1 MKTKTGS
8 ILAGA
13 ALLGVI
19 AIGTA
24 TASNMTTA
32 DDSVT
37 FDVFLDDSRIGY
49 HRFDFDTRDAGGDA
63 AAIVTSEARFDVKF
77 LFVTAFRYRH
87 TAAERWVGG
96 CLDALDARTNAN
108 GKRLEVTGERT
119 ASGFVVENG
128 TAAESLPDCVMTFA
142 YWNPRFLEQSRLL
155 NPQTGEYVDVDVQ
168 ALGPDAIRL
177 SGEKVTADRY
187 RVTARNTDLTV
198 WYSPDKEWLALESVA
213 KGGRI
218 IRYERS

>member
-1 MKTKTGS
+1 MKIRSG
-8 ILAGA
+8 LVGVALFGA
-13 ALLGVI
+13 FVSVS
-19 AIGTA
+19 
-24 TASNMTTA
+24 ASTMSTI

-37 FDVFLDDSRIGY
+37 FDVFLDDSKIGY
-49 HRFDFDTRDAGGDA
+49 HRFDFNDLDGNGAGA
-63 AAIVTSEARFDVKF
+63 VVTSEAKFDVKF
-77 LFVTAFRYRH
+77 LFITAFRYRH

-96 CLDALDARTNAN
+96 CLDTLDASTNAN

-119 ASGFVVENG
+119 ASGFVVKNG
-128 TAAESLPDCVMTFA
+128 AAAESLPDCVMTFA
-142 YWNPRFLEQSRLL
+142 YWNPGFLEQSRLL
-155 NPQTGEYVDVDVQ
+155 NPQTGEYLDVDIEP
-168 ALGPDAIRL
+168 LGPDAIRL
-177 SGEKVTADRY
+177 SGEEVTAERY